1 MPLRQAS
8 MDVFKPSMLQGDK
21 LSPRDTEALPKVPQQ
36 SQPEIPNTVPVR
48 FQPKG
53 LPAALLPKNSQDP
66 QMSQQQAVGQ
76 ESLCLTFCSVT
87 A

>member
-1 MPLRQAS
+1 
-8 MDVFKPSMLQGDK
+8 MLQGDK
-21 LSPRDTEALPKVPQQ
+21 PSPRDTEALPRVPQQ
-36 SQPEIPNTVPVR
+36 SQLEIPNTAPVR

-53 LPAALLPKNSQDP
+53 LPKNPQDP

-76 ESLCLTFCSVT
+76 EGFVSHSVT